1 MRISDWS
8 SDVCSS
14 DLNVRDQSKK
24 EIIAD
29 RTGRVVNPHDIR
41 ILEVRVASVIAQTLS
56 DSSATS
62 DQDFADSGEA
72 VSGPVVLEKLF
83 RYICARHATQS
94 TDLVERHPSERVGF
108 AREYS
113 FAHKDAGSLAKCLLS
128 SEARRGGKECVST
141 FSFRW

>member
-14 DLNVRDQSKK
+14 DL
-24 EIIAD
+24 
-29 RTGRVVNPHDIR
+29 VNLHDIR

-113 FAHKDAGSLAKCLLS
+113 FADRKSTRLNS
-128 SEARRGGKECVST
+128 SH
-141 FSFRW
+141 